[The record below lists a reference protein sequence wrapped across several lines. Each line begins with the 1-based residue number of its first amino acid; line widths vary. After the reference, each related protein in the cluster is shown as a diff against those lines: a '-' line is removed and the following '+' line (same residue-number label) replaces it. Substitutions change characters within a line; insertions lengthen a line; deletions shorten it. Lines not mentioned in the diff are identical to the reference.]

1 MKQPEFAP
9 QVHDHDKPTKTHKII
24 AGVALAVGLAGLGG
38 AIAQGEGA
46 TAPKASITQEDTS
59 EQAHFLNKIATPVKG
74 DKFLVAHHTFTLKEG
89 ATVTD
94 AKGTPRTLT
103 ETIDGIQNPA
113 WIAGSDNDTLC
124 FTQELNT
131 ATCFDV
137 SDNKQFIVAKSPN
150 AEHLLEDVSLDRV
163 TRANAV
169 EATVTAVEPDGFA
182 YGDIADTQKV
192 FQEYIAGHP
201 TE

>member
-46 TAPKASITQEDTS
+46 TAPKATVTQEDTS
-59 EQAHFLNKIATPVKG
+59 EQARFVNKVATPVKG
-74 DKFLVAHHTFTLKEG
+74 DTFKIAHHTFTLKEG

-103 ETIDGIQNPA
+103 EAIDGIQNPA
-113 WIAGSDNDTLC
+113 WMPGSANDTLC
-124 FTQELNT
+124 FTLELNT

-137 SDNKQFIVAKSPN
+137 SANKPFMVAKSPN
-150 AEHLLEDVSLDRV
+150 AEHVLEEVSLDRV
-163 TRANAV
+163 TPENAV
-169 EATVTAVEPDGFA
+169 QATVTMVEPDGFA
-182 YGDIADTQKV
+182 YGDISDTQKV